1 MAERADDRKS
11 CRKSP
16 FSIMPTVMKEKG
28 RQQRRYWRELRKPR
42 KRRGQE
48 SESSENLGMV
58 IVNLGD
64 DPYGRLENQY

>member
-1 MAERADDRKS
+1 
-11 CRKSP
+11 
-16 FSIMPTVMKEKG
+16 MPTVMKEKG